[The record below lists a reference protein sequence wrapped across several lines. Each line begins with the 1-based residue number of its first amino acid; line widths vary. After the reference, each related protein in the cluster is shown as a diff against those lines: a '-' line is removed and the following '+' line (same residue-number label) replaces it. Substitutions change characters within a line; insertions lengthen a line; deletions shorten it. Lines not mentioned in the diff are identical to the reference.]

1 MEVLNE
7 SLEELCEDLGGGE
20 WEVEYSGCPLPR
32 SNPISFIDLSTSH
45 EQVYIS
51 ERRELTPSLEY

>member
-20 WEVEYSGCPLPR
+20 WEVEYSVCPL
-32 SNPISFIDLSTSH
+32 SIFIIYSSLSLLSGKK
-45 EQVYIS
+45 
-51 ERRELTPSLEY
+51 

>member
-20 WEVEYSGCPLPR
+20 WEVEYSVCPP
-32 SNPISFIDLSTSH
+32 FIFIIDICLSLSYQ
-45 EQVYIS
+45 EEVKLI
-51 ERRELTPSLEY
+51 PSLEY